1 MAKEKKTKVILLKN
15 IEKLGKEMEVVE
27 VKPGYARNYLI
38 PHGLALK
45 ANRESF
51 ELLEKIKKERLKIEE
66 KEKKE
71 ALKLK
76 EKLEKISLTI
86 TVQAKDDEEI
96 YGSIQEVQILK
107 ALEEEGVNLEK
118 GKLVL
123 EEPIKKIGV
132 YNLKVN
138 LHPQIQANLRVW
150 VVKK

>member
-15 IEKLGKEMEVVE
+15 IEKLGKEMEAVE

-38 PHGLALK
+38 PQGLALK

-51 ELLEKIKKERLKIEE
+51 RLIEKIKKERLKIEE
-66 KEKKE
+66 REKNN
-71 ALKLK
+71 ALKIK

-86 TVQAKDDEEI
+86 PVQVKDEDQI
-96 YGSIQEVQILK
+96 YGSVQESQILK
-107 ALEEEGVNLEK
+107 ILEEEGIKLEK
-118 GKLVL
+118 GKLIL

-138 LHPQIQANLRVW
+138 LHPQVQANLRIW